1 MPTLFQ
7 SNNLFYVLKRIRE
20 PLVTVIRAQAK
31 MLVTFRI
38 SDSQYRRFLID
49 QRSLVL
55 TKKYSVYI
63 GSRTNKSLSL
73 KYRTIRVDLA
83 SN

>member
-1 MPTLFQ
+1 MFQ

-63 GSRTNKSLSL
+63 GSRTNRSL

-83 SN
+83 SH